1 MLLPLYLLQLVA
13 RTAVHV
19 MVNAPWRMV
28 NIVAIAL
35 KAGQALTALC
45 HWRPT
50 ARTISI
56 MMEVQYSIVYIHT
69 HIHTLIYIPEPEMY
83 KVCTQKDYK
92 ANYCKKNRN
101 KNKKKNLYARH
112 VI

>member
-13 RTAVHV
+13 RTVVHV
-19 MVNAPWRMV
+19 MVNALWRMV

-56 MMEVQYSIVYIHT
+56 MMEVQYSLYTHT
-69 HIHTLIYIPEPEMY
+69 HTHTLIYIPEPEM
-83 KVCTQKDYK
+83 
-92 ANYCKKNRN
+92 
-101 KNKKKNLYARH
+101 L
-112 VI
+112 